1 MEEKRYFTVREM
13 VKEKDCPL
21 SEFMLRKLIDEK
33 KLPHIKAGKKFII
46 DKERFAE
53 WVQNQQ

>member
-13 VKEKDCPL
+13 VKEKDWPF

-53 WVQNQQ
+53 WLNSQR